1 MPPNGHAVSGGI
13 PPHFIVIVPGYM
25 GSQLRDS
32 QDGQTLWVDIP
43 GLLRD
48 PLNIPANVDHMLERL
63 KYPNSDIVPAGLMDQ
78 VLFVPP
84 FLKAEH
90 YGRLLQALRRIGY
103 QIDSQTGETQRSLD
117 RAPVYTFAYDW
128 RQDNRI
134 SARQL
139 GQAIA
144 LWSDLHKPAKA
155 WIIAHSNGGIVS
167 RWYIEKEGGKDFVE
181 RLFLM
186 GSPWDG
192 APKSLNVLMNGMNM
206 FFVKLL
212 NKYGIQERIKD
223 LIRTFPSY
231 YQLIPY
237 SQPFVFD
244 ANNNPVDL
252 FSDTRWLGGAEN
264 AQRLQEGLRF
274 NQELGT
280 TLSVDT
286 VCFFGR
292 RKPTL
297 TSAVVGQGAG
307 GQWQDIQWVYTEAGD
322 GTVPER
328 SAVHPSVREAGRA
341 FAFAV
346 DHGNIYVDPQVL
358 VQLEYELV
366 GRYQEATRATLFT
379 DEFTVFFAP
388 TQDSYLPGQAIDL
401 QATIQRNEPGNPPQS
416 NAAIKVQMIW
426 NQALPSQPEA
436 AAPAVLP
443 AVTLRETPAQ
453 TGAYSGQMV
462 APTQEGYYR
471 LLATVEIMGKPTLTL
486 EEMISVEAE
495 SS

>member
-1 MPPNGHAVSGGI
+1 MSPNSHPSRDGI

-32 QDGQTLWVDIP
+32 QDGRMLWVDIP
-43 GLLRD
+43 ALLRD

-63 KYPNSDIVPAGLMDQ
+63 KYPNQDIVPAGLMDQ

-103 QIDSQTGETQRSLD
+103 QIGDDQGATTNRP
-117 RAPVYTFAYDW
+117 PVYTFAYDW

-144 LWSDLHKPAKA
+144 LWSDLHRPAKP

-192 APKSLNVLMNGMNM
+192 SPKSLNVLVNGMDV

-212 NKYGIQERIKD
+212 NRYGIQERLKE
-223 LIRTFPSY
+223 LIRSFPSY

-237 SQPFVFD
+237 SKPFVFD
-244 ANNNPVDL
+244 VNNNPVDL
-252 FSDTRWLGGAEN
+252 FADTRWLGGAED

-297 TSAVVGQGAG
+297 TSAVVNQGAG
-307 GQWQDIQWVYTEAGD
+307 GQWQDVDWICTEAGD

-328 SAVHPSVREAGRA
+328 SAVHPAVREAGRA

-358 VQLEYELV
+358 VQLEFELV

-388 TQDSYLPGQAIDL
+388 TQDSYLPGQTIDL
-401 QATIQRNEPGNPPQS
+401 HATIHRSLPDNPPQS
-416 NAAIKVQMIW
+416 NAAVKVQIIW

-436 AAPAVLP
+436 LAPAVLP
-443 AVTLRETPAQ
+443 SVTMLENPAQ
-453 TGAYSGQMV
+453 PGEYLGQMT
-462 APTQEGYYR
+462 APSQEGYYR
-471 LLATVEIMGKPTLTL
+471 LFAAIQMAGKPTLTL

-495 SS
+495 IA

>member
-1 MPPNGHAVSGGI
+1 MSPNGHSASDGI

-25 GSQLRDS
+25 GSKLRDT
-32 QDGQTLWVDIP
+32 QDGRTLWVDIP

-63 KYPNSDIVPAGLMDQ
+63 KYPNPDIVPAGLMDQ

-90 YGRLLQALRRIGY
+90 YGRLLQALRRMGY
-103 QIDSQTGETQRSLD
+103 QAGDSTGTSNRTS
-117 RAPVYTFAYDW
+117 VYTFAYDW

-139 GQAIA
+139 GQAVA

-192 APKSLNVLMNGMNM
+192 APKSLNALMNGMDV

-212 NKYGIQERIKD
+212 NRYGIQERIKE

-237 SQPFVFD
+237 SKPFVFD

-252 FSDTRWLGGAEN
+252 FADTRWLGGDEDA
-264 AQRLQEGLRF
+264 RKLQEGLRF

-297 TSAVVGQGAG
+297 TSAVVSQGAS
-307 GQWQDIQWVYTEAGD
+307 GQWQDIEWVYTEAGD

-358 VQLEYELV
+358 VQLEFELV
-366 GRYQEATRATLFT
+366 GRYQEATRATLLT
-379 DEFTVFFAP
+379 DEFSIFFAP
-388 TQDSYLPGQAIDL
+388 TQDTYLPGEMIDL
-401 QATIQRNEPGNPPQS
+401 QATISRNEAGNPPQS
-416 NAAIKVQMIW
+416 NAAVKVQMLW

-436 AAPAVLP
+436 VAPAALP
-443 AVTLRETPAQ
+443 TVTLLETP
-453 TGAYSGQMV
+453 TRPGEYFGQMT
-462 APTQEGYYR
+462 APLQEGYYR
-471 LLATVEIMGKPTLTL
+471 LFATVQVMGKPTLTL

-495 SS
+495 VD

>member
-1 MPPNGHAVSGGI
+1 MPPNSHSASDGI
-13 PPHFIVIVPGYM
+13 PPHFIVVVPGYM
-25 GSQLRDS
+25 GSLLRDS

-43 GLLRD
+43 GLLRN
-48 PLNIPANVDHMLERL
+48 PLNIAENVDHMLERL
-63 KYPNSDIVPAGLMDQ
+63 KYPNQDIVPAGLMDQ

-90 YGRLLQALRRIGY
+90 YGRLLQALRRMGY
-103 QIDSQTGETQRSLD
+103 QEGNGGGTTNRP
-117 RAPVYTFAYDW
+117 PVYTFAYDW

-144 LWSDLHKPAKA
+144 LWSDLHSPAKA

-192 APKSLNVLMNGMNM
+192 APKALNVVLNGLDV

-212 NKYGIQERIKD
+212 NRYGIQQRIKD
-223 LIRTFPSY
+223 LVRSFPSY

-237 SQPFVFD
+237 SKPFVFD

-252 FSDTRWLGGAEN
+252 FADPRWLGGDEDI
-264 AQRLQEGLRF
+264 RMLQEGLRF

-297 TSAVVGQGAG
+297 TSAVVNIGAG
-307 GQWQDIQWVYTEAGD
+307 GQWHDIDWIYTEAGD

-358 VQLEYELV
+358 VQLEFELV

-379 DEFTVFFAP
+379 DEFSIFFAP
-388 TQDSYLPGQAIDL
+388 TQDTYLPGQIIDL
-401 QATIQRNEPGNPPQS
+401 KATISRNEPDNPPQS

-426 NQALPSQPEA
+426 DQALPSQPEA
-436 AAPAVLP
+436 LAPAALP
-443 AVTLRETPAQ
+443 SATLLETTQ
-453 TGAYSGQMV
+453 QSGEYSGKIT

-471 LLATVEIMGKPTLTL
+471 LLASVEIQSKPTLTL
-486 EEMISVEAE
+486 EELVSVEAE
-495 SS
+495 SV

>member
-1 MPPNGHAVSGGI
+1 MPTNGHFANDGI
-13 PPHFIVIVPGYM
+13 PPHFIVVVPGYM

-32 QDGQTLWVDIP
+32 QDGRILWVDIP

-48 PLNIPANVDHMLERL
+48 PLNIPANVNHMLERL
-63 KYPNSDIVPAGLMDQ
+63 KYPNPDIVPAGLMDQ

-90 YGRLLQALRRIGY
+90 YGRLLQALRRMGY
-103 QIDSQTGETQRSLD
+103 QLGDSSGNPNRP
-117 RAPVYTFAYDW
+117 PVYTFAYDW

-192 APKSLNVLMNGMNM
+192 APKSLNVLFSGMDV

-212 NKYGIQERIKD
+212 NRYGIQEKIKE

-237 SQPFVFD
+237 SKPFVFD
-244 ANNNPVDL
+244 DHNNPIDL
-252 FSDTRWLGGAEN
+252 FGDTRWLGADEDSR
-264 AQRLQEGLRF
+264 RLQEGLQF

-297 TSAVVGQGAG
+297 TSAVVSQGAG
-307 GQWQDIQWVYTEAGD
+307 GQWQDVEWIYTEAGD

-358 VQLEYELV
+358 VQLEFELV
-366 GRYQEATRATLFT
+366 GRYQEATRATLLT
-379 DEFTVFFAP
+379 DEFTIFFAP
-388 TQDSYLPGQAIDL
+388 TQDTYLPGQTIDL
-401 QATIQRNEPGNPPQS
+401 KATVHRNEPGNPAQS
-416 NAAIKVQMIW
+416 NAAIKVQMVW

-436 AAPAVLP
+436 KAPAALP
-443 AVTLRETPAQ
+443 LVALTEILPES
-453 TGAYSGQMV
+453 GEYSGQMI
-462 APTQEGYYR
+462 APNQEGYYR
-471 LLATVEIMGKPTLTL
+471 LLATVAIMGKPTLSL
-486 EEMISVEAE
+486 EEMISVEGE
-495 SS
+495 SG

>member
-1 MPPNGHAVSGGI
+1 MPPNNHSANDGI
-13 PPHFIVIVPGYM
+13 PPHFVVVVPGYM

-32 QDGQTLWVDIP
+32 QDGRILWVDIP

-48 PLNIPANVDHMLERL
+48 PLNIPATVDHMLERL
-63 KYPNSDIVPAGLMDQ
+63 KYPNPDIVPAGLMDQ

-90 YGRLLQALRRIGY
+90 YGRLLQALRRMGY
-103 QIDSQTGETQRSLD
+103 QLGDSPGNTN

-192 APKSLNVLMNGMNM
+192 APKSLNVLFSGMDV

-212 NKYGIQERIKD
+212 NRYGIQERIKE

-237 SQPFVFD
+237 SKPFVFD
-244 ANNNPVDL
+244 DHNNPIDL
-252 FSDTRWLGGAEN
+252 FGDTRWLGGEEDSR
-264 AQRLQEGLRF
+264 RLQEGLQF

-297 TSAVVGQGAG
+297 TTAVVSPGAG
-307 GQWQDIQWVYTEAGD
+307 GQWQDVEWIYTEAGD

-358 VQLEYELV
+358 VQLEFELV
-366 GRYQEATRATLFT
+366 GRYQEASRATLLT
-379 DEFTVFFAP
+379 DEFTIFFAP
-388 TQDSYLPGQAIDL
+388 TKDTYLPEQTIEL
-401 QATIQRNEPGNPPQS
+401 QATVHRNEPDNPAQS
-416 NAAIKVQMIW
+416 NAVIKVQMIW
-426 NQALPSQPEA
+426 NQALPNQPDA
-436 AAPAVLP
+436 KTPTALP
-443 AVTLRETPAQ
+443 VVALTETPPES
-453 TGAYSGQMV
+453 GEYSGQMV
-462 APTQEGYYR
+462 APVQEGYYR
-471 LLATVEIMGKPTLTL
+471 LVATVEIMGKPTLSL
-486 EEMISVEAE
+486 EEMISVEGE
-495 SS
+495 SG

>member
-1 MPPNGHAVSGGI
+1 MPPNNHSANDGI
-13 PPHFIVIVPGYM
+13 PPHFVVVVPGYM

-32 QDGQTLWVDIP
+32 QDGRILWVDIP

-48 PLNIPANVDHMLERL
+48 PLDIPANVDHMLERL
-63 KYPNSDIVPAGLMDQ
+63 KYPNPDIVPAGLMDQ

-90 YGRLLQALRRIGY
+90 YGRLLQALRRMGY
-103 QIDSQTGETQRSLD
+103 QLGDSPGNTN

-192 APKSLNVLMNGMNM
+192 APKSLNVLFSGMDV

-212 NKYGIQERIKD
+212 NRYGIQERIKE

-237 SQPFVFD
+237 SKPFVFD
-244 ANNNPVDL
+244 DHNNPIDL
-252 FSDTRWLGGAEN
+252 FGDTRWLGGEEDSR
-264 AQRLQEGLRF
+264 RLQEGLQF

-297 TSAVVGQGAG
+297 TTAVVSPGAG
-307 GQWQDIQWVYTEAGD
+307 GQWQDVEWIYTEAGD

-358 VQLEYELV
+358 VQLEFELV
-366 GRYQEATRATLFT
+366 GRYQEASRATLLT
-379 DEFTVFFAP
+379 DEFTIFFAP
-388 TQDSYLPGQAIDL
+388 TKDTYLPEQTIEL
-401 QATIQRNEPGNPPQS
+401 QATVHRNEPDNPAQS
-416 NAAIKVQMIW
+416 NAVIKVQMIW
-426 NQALPSQPEA
+426 NQALPNQPDA
-436 AAPAVLP
+436 KTPTALP
-443 AVTLRETPAQ
+443 VVALTETPPES
-453 TGAYSGQMV
+453 GEYSGQMV
-462 APTQEGYYR
+462 APVQEGYYR
-471 LLATVEIMGKPTLTL
+471 LVATVEIMGKPTLSL
-486 EEMISVEAE
+486 EEMISVEGE
-495 SS
+495 SG

>member
-1 MPPNGHAVSGGI
+1 MPPNSHSSNAGI

-32 QDGQTLWVDIP
+32 QDGRILWVDVP

-63 KYPNSDIVPAGLMDQ
+63 KYPNPDIVPAGLMDQ

-90 YGRLLQALRRIGY
+90 YGRLLQALRRMGY
-103 QIDSQTGETQRSLD
+103 QLGDTQAAAN

-128 RQDNRI
+128 RQDNRV

-144 LWSDLHKPAKA
+144 LWSDLHKPAKP

-192 APKSLNVLMNGMNM
+192 APKSLNVLFSGMDV

-212 NKYGIQERIKD
+212 NRYGIQERIKE

-237 SQPFVFD
+237 SKPFVFD
-244 ANNNPVDL
+244 DHNNPIDL
-252 FSDTRWLGGAEN
+252 FADTRWLGSGEDI
-264 AQRLQEGLRF
+264 QRLQEGLQF
-274 NQELGT
+274 NRELGT

-297 TSAVVGQGAG
+297 TSAVVSQGAG
-307 GQWQDIQWVYTEAGD
+307 GQWQNVEWIYTEAGD

-341 FAFAV
+341 YAFAV

-366 GRYQEATRATLFT
+366 GRYQEATRATLLT
-379 DEFTVFFAP
+379 DEFTIFFAP
-388 TQDSYLPGQAIDL
+388 TQDSYLPGQSIDL
-401 QATIQRNEPGNPPQS
+401 NATIHRNEPGNPPQS
-416 NAAIKVQMIW
+416 NAVIEVQLIW

-436 AAPAVLP
+436 QAPSALP
-443 AVTLRETPAQ
+443 TVALGEIQPPS
-453 TGAYSGQMV
+453 GEYSGQV
-462 APTQEGYYR
+462 DAPMQEGYYR
-471 LLATVEIMGKPTLTL
+471 LLASVEIMGKPTLTL
-486 EEMISVEAE
+486 EEMISVEGE
-495 SS
+495 SG

>member
-1 MPPNGHAVSGGI
+1 MPPNGHSVSDGI

-25 GSQLRDS
+25 GSQLLDT
-32 QDGQTLWVDIP
+32 QDGRTLWVDIP

-48 PLNIPANVDHMLERL
+48 PLHIPENVNHMLERL
-63 KYPNSDIVPAGLMDQ
+63 KYPNQDIVPAGLMDQ
-78 VLFVPP
+78 VLFIPP

-90 YGRLLQALRRIGY
+90 YGRLLQALRRMGY
-103 QIDSQTGETQRSLD
+103 QLGDTQGAST
-117 RAPVYTFAYDW
+117 RAPVYSFAYDW

-192 APKSLNVLMNGMNM
+192 APKSLNVLMNGMDV

-212 NKYGIQERIKD
+212 NRYGIQDKLKD
-223 LIRTFPSY
+223 LIRSFPSY

-237 SQPFVFD
+237 SKPFVFD

-252 FSDTRWLGGAEN
+252 FKDTNWLGGAEYV
-264 AQRLQEGLRF
+264 QRLQEGLRF

-297 TSAVVGQGAG
+297 TSAVVSPGAG
-307 GQWQDIQWVYTEAGD
+307 GQWQDIEWIYTEAGD

-341 FAFAV
+341 YAFAV

-358 VQLEYELV
+358 VQLEFELV
-366 GRYQEATRATLFT
+366 GRYQEATRATLLT
-379 DEFTVFFAP
+379 DEFTIFFAP
-388 TQDSYLPGQAIDL
+388 TQDTYLPGQSIEMK
-401 QATIQRNEPGNPPQS
+401 ATIHRNEPGNPPQS
-416 NAAIKVQMIW
+416 NAGIKVQMIW
-426 NQALPSQPEA
+426 NQALPSQPETVPPA
-436 AAPAVLP
+436 ALP
-443 AVTLRETPAQ
+443 TVRLPESTTQPGEYA
-453 TGAYSGQMV
+453 GIIS

-471 LLATVEIMGKPTLTL
+471 LLATVEMMGKPTLTL

-495 SS
+495 SV